1 MDVSILE
8 DIGLTKGEIKVYLAL
23 LELGSVSAGRVLEK
37 TSVQNSVFHFC
48 VNRLIE
54 KGLVSYVKKGTGKI
68 YSAADPDNFLIYVKD
83 KEKQIEQLLPELKAK
98 QVVADKEE
106 VEMYQG
112 IKGVINLLN
121 EQISITKKGD
131 EFLFFSV
138 DLKNDEEIM
147 KFYERYQAKRR
158 DKGLIVK
165 GIAPKRLENVF
176 SKWEGIEM
184 KYTDFPLPANQGVCN
199 DKLAIITWGDKPSG
213 VLIKSKEIAKKQK
226 EFFKAMWKII

>member
-184 KYTDFPLPANQGVCN
+184 KYTDLPLPANQGVCN

>member
-1 MDVSILE
+1 VSILE

-184 KYTDFPLPANQGVCN
+184 KYTDLPLPANQGVCN

>member
-1 MDVSILE
+1 M
-8 DIGLTKGEIKVYLAL
+8 
-23 LELGSVSAGRVLEK
+23 
-37 TSVQNSVFHFC
+37 FHFC

-184 KYTDFPLPANQGVCN
+184 KYTDLPLPANQGVCN

>member
-1 MDVSILE
+1 MSILE

-184 KYTDFPLPANQGVCN
+184 KYTDLPLPANQGVCN